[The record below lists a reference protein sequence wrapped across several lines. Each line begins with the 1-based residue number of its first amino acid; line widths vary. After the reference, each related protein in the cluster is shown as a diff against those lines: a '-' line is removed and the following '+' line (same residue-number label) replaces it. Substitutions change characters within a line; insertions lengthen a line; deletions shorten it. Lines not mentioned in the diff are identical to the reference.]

1 MIADS
6 RMGNITHAAVGI
18 MQRDDG
24 WVLLGQ
30 RPVGKPWSGYWEFPG
45 GKVEDQESP
54 AHALVRELQEE
65 LGITPDLFYPW
76 LVRTYD
82 YPAKFNSDGSLNSV
96 AKTVKLHFF
105 IVTRWQGVPSALE
118 QQQLSWQ
125 NPRQVEVEPMLPANA
140 PILAALNLPRV
151 YAISN
156 LLELGE
162 EAFFKRLHHAL
173 EHGLKMIQV
182 REKHLSVL
190 ELKAFAIKLVKLVS
204 AYDAKVFINS
214 NEPLAT
220 EIDAAGVHFTSAQL
234 MSLKAKPEGLLC
246 GAACHNLAELGKAAQ
261 LGLDYVTL
269 SPVNQTL
276 SHPGADAL
284 GWPKFS
290 QWLGDYPI
298 PVYALGG
305 MQMDDLDIAR
315 QHGAHGIALQ
325 RAVWNV
331 NNLFV

>member
-1 MIADS
+1 
-6 RMGNITHAAVGI
+6 MGKITHAAVGI
-18 MQRDDG
+18 IQRHDG

-30 RPVGKPWSGYWEFPG
+30 RPTGKPWSGYWEFPG
-45 GKVEDQESP
+45 GKVEDHESP

-65 LGITPDLFYPW
+65 LGVTPKHFYPW

-82 YPAKFNSDGSLNSV
+82 YPAKFNPDGSLNSV

-105 IVTRWQGVPSALE
+105 LVTQWHGEPEGLE

-125 NPRQVEVEPMLPANA
+125 NPKQLEVGPMLPANA
-140 PILAALNLPRV
+140 PILSALNLPKI

-156 LLELGE
+156 LQELGE
-162 EAFFKRLHHAL
+162 EAFFKGLRHAL
-173 EHGLKMIQV
+173 EHGLKMVQV
-182 REKHLSVL
+182 REKHLTAQA
-190 ELKAFAIKLVKLVS
+190 LKAFAIKLSQVAS
-204 AYDAKVFINS
+204 AYDVKVFINS
-214 NEPLAT
+214 DVSLAT
-220 EIDAAGVHFTSAQL
+220 EINATGVHFSSAQL
-234 MSLKAKPEGLLC
+234 MRLEAKPESLLC
-246 GAACHNLAELGKAAQ
+246 GAACHNLAELEKAAQ

-276 SHPGADAL
+276 SHPDADAL

-290 QWLGDYPI
+290 QWLSDYPI

-315 QHGAHGIALQ
+315 RHGAHGIALQ
-325 RAVWNV
+325 RAVWKV
-331 NNLFV
+331 I